1 MLPSAGLHIDQAPP
15 LHLPFRF
22 FATAPIFAILTGC
35 AVLFWGGEVL
45 LTPLLSV
52 TVATL
57 HLTLLG
63 WLLMSICGAMIQMI
77 PVLAGIPVPWPRG
90 IPWVHALL
98 TIGVLSLFV
107 GLVWQPWVLPVALG
121 GVGLA
126 VTLFFVLVAVAL
138 VKAPAKHP
146 TVNAMRIALLSLAGT
161 LILGALFLFEYWHG
175 FLDLDRYALVGI
187 HLVWGLL
194 GTMGTLIVGVSF
206 QVLPMFYMTPEFPS
220 RSANWILIGM
230 GLFLVLFPV
239 ALIWAAPPGLL
250 YVAALPGVGAIAL
263 YGVEVRRMLQQRKR
277 KLVDATLRLW
287 IFGFACA
294 VAALSLLALW
304 PVQEDE
310 RWRFLFGIL
319 YVLGWVMPIIVG
331 MLHKIVPF
339 LVWFHWFS
347 PLAGLREI
355 PMMDDLSPLRV
366 VNAQVVI
373 VVGTVVAL
381 VVAVFT
387 GWDLA
392 VRLGGVGLIA
402 VGGVS
407 LYALW
412 FALRVKPPKM
422 PEVPDFASF
431 FKDMVPPPQNR

>member
-250 YVAALPGVGAIAL
+250 
-263 YGVEVRRMLQQRKR
+263 
-277 KLVDATLRLW
+277 
-287 IFGFACA
+287 
-294 VAALSLLALW
+294 
-304 PVQEDE
+304 
-310 RWRFLFGIL
+310 
-319 YVLGWVMPIIVG
+319 
-331 MLHKIVPF
+331 
-339 LVWFHWFS
+339 
-347 PLAGLREI
+347 
-355 PMMDDLSPLRV
+355 
-366 VNAQVVI
+366 
-373 VVGTVVAL
+373 
-381 VVAVFT
+381 
-387 GWDLA
+387 
-392 VRLGGVGLIA
+392 
-402 VGGVS
+402 
-407 LYALW
+407 
-412 FALRVKPPKM
+412 
-422 PEVPDFASF
+422 
-431 FKDMVPPPQNR
+431 